1 MWLVL
6 TRASAESFVTRN
18 SPHLSSSL
26 GEASLTLTVSFVVT
40 GMLVVVLARIRVASA
55 NETEWRGP
63 LWHAEGLLR
72 PLAAMPFVFAALF
85 DDANILDPGRMLS
98 VAIAAALLASSSW
111 VWWRRVLS
119 GPRAVAG
126 EATFG
131 RVTLL
136 MLYLLA
142 VVHFSRLAHVRIDS
156 LNARAFDLGIYDNIM
171 HNTAHGHFLG
181 CSLIKGGVHTSA
193 HFDPVLALLAPLYM
207 LAPGAKTL
215 VVMQVTWVLS
225 GCFPAYLLA
234 RRSVPMVTA
243 LVVGIGW
250 LCYPTIHGIILH
262 DFHSFALVAPLFVWI
277 VYFAEVRRLKAYAL
291 TVVLALLVR
300 EDVALCV
307 MGIGFWVAL
316 REERRMQGLLTIV
329 GAALYLTAVKMWAMP
344 DPALL
349 MSNSE
354 EVYAYANRFRRLIPE
369 GGGASDAAVTLAT
382 NPSFVALHVLTSNK
396 IASVAMFL
404 IPLAGLPLLGGSRL
418 WLGLWG
424 VTFLYLASKT
434 SVSYPLVHYAS
445 VLYPALFAALPEGM
459 RRFSVRGGGAVEPR
473 LGFATRYL
481 LFAALLS
488 GMSWGALRPNE
499 AFALHTDTP
508 WELSQSEHELAG
520 WLWETARQADAETS
534 VTASNRLGP
543 FFSSRRALHLPAQRQ
558 RTDLIIVHKA
568 DLGPADLK
576 WLRAL
581 ISGDEYERV
590 DGMAEVTVY
599 ARVGAA
605 RGE

>member
-1 MWLVL
+1 
-6 TRASAESFVTRN
+6 
-18 SPHLSSSL
+18 
-26 GEASLTLTVSFVVT
+26 
-40 GMLVVVLARIRVASA
+40 
-55 NETEWRGP
+55 
-63 LWHAEGLLR
+63 
-72 PLAAMPFVFAALF
+72 
-85 DDANILDPGRMLS
+85 
-98 VAIAAALLASSSW
+98 
-111 VWWRRVLS
+111 
-119 GPRAVAG
+119 
-126 EATFG
+126 
-131 RVTLL
+131 
-136 MLYLLA
+136 
-142 VVHFSRLAHVRIDS
+142 
-156 LNARAFDLGIYDNIM
+156 
-171 HNTAHGHFLG
+171 
-181 CSLIKGGVHTSA
+181 
-193 HFDPVLALLAPLYM
+193 
-207 LAPGAKTL
+207 
-215 VVMQVTWVLS
+215 
-225 GCFPAYLLA
+225 
-234 RRSVPMVTA
+234 
-243 LVVGIGW
+243 
-250 LCYPTIHGIILH
+250 
-262 DFHSFALVAPLFVWI
+262 
-277 VYFAEVRRLKAYAL
+277 
-291 TVVLALLVR
+291 VVLALLVR